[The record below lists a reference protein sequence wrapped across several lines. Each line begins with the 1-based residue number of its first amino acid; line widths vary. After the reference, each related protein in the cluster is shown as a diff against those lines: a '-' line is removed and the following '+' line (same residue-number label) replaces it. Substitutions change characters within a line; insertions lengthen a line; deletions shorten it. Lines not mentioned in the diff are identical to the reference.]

1 MPNLYQLFPINEAT
15 LESGTELMERQ
26 KTFIH
31 MGDLEDVIPENY
43 ILRKIDR
50 SVDFAFFNRMV
61 AGCYSSDSRGRPPVS
76 PEKVLRLLLIAY
88 FYDLSIRAVCRE
100 ARMHAGYQWFCG
112 FISASEVP
120 EHSTISKLKNEHWAQ
135 LGASLWVETLNK
147 VVDRCI
153 EVGLVKG
160 KLLATDGT
168 SVRADASITSYE
180 LLQPS
185 RTVEEFAA
193 ELETELSVVKEQTDG
208 SNPSARLGVKE
219 VLRQKIKNSTHR
231 STTDPDALLYRK
243 AKGQETQPRYIGQDT
258 IDLKSR
264 VILATGMYSART
276 SSEQKAALEQLDRI
290 HNRFDF
296 EITTLCADKLYGSTA
311 MLKEMEQR
319 AVTLHAPLLAKEEPE
334 ALPVYQ
340 NEARKESLI
349 QKRKEKI
356 HAITLRNTQRQIQQ
370 TNAFARSQ
378 RLRIR
383 IEHTFAEAKEHHGL
397 RRSRYRTIAKQQEQ
411 ANLTAMVQNL
421 KRLVSFTGRSRPAA
435 VAFAAFRTEL
445 YCARAFLRLITSIFK
460 PVIQLNPVLNMRP
473 GLFWLILQPDCR

>member
-1 MPNLYQLFPINEAT
+1 
-15 LESGTELMERQ
+15 MERQ
-26 KTFIH
+26 TTFIH
-31 MGDLEDVIPENY
+31 LGDLEDLIPENY

-50 SVDFAFFNRMV
+50 SVDFSFFNRMV
-61 AGCYSSDSRGRPPVS
+61 AGCYSSDTRGRPPVS

-120 EHSTISKLKNEHWAQ
+120 DHSTISRLKNEHWAQ

-153 EVGLVKG
+153 EVGLVSG
-160 KLLATDGT
+160 KHLATDGT

-193 ELETELSVVKEQTDG
+193 ELETELSIVKEQADE
-208 SNPSARLGVKE
+208 SSPSARRGEKDF
-219 VLRQKIKNSTHR
+219 RGQKIKNSTHR

-243 AKGQETQPRYIGQDT
+243 SKGQESQPRYIGQDT

-264 VILATGMYSART
+264 VILATGMYSAKT
-276 SSEQKAALEQLDRI
+276 SSETKAALEQLDRI
-290 HNRFDF
+290 QDRFALK
-296 EITTLCADKLYGSTA
+296 TATLCADKLYGSTT

-319 AVTLHAPLLAKEEPE
+319 TVTLHAPLLAGDDLEP
-334 ALPVYQ
+334 LPVYQ
-340 NEARKESLI
+340 RAAHKLSLFR
-349 QKRKEKI
+349 KRKEKI
-356 HAITLRNTQRQIQQ
+356 HGITLRNNQRRVQK
-370 TNAFARSQ
+370 TKAFVCSQ
-378 RLRIR
+378 RLRVR

-397 RRSRYRTIAKQQEQ
+397 RRSRYRTLSKQQEQ
-411 ANLTAMVQNL
+411 VNLTAMVQNL
-421 KRLVSFTGRSRPAA
+421 KRLVSFIRRSRPAA
-435 VAFAAFRTEL
+435 VVLAASMTKSYRL
-445 YCARAFLRLITSIFK
+445 LASLRLLI
-460 PVIQLNPVLNMRP
+460 PVFQSEIRLNYVLKIRP
-473 GLFWLILQPDCR
+473 SFLALYPTI

>member
-1 MPNLYQLFPINEAT
+1 
-15 LESGTELMERQ
+15 MERQ
-26 KTFIH
+26 KAFMH
-31 MGDLEDVIPENY
+31 MGDYEDVIPENY

-50 SVDFAFFNRMV
+50 SVDFTFFNRLV
-61 AGCYSSDSRGRPPVS
+61 TGCYSSDSRGRPPVS

-112 FISASEVP
+112 FGASSEVP
-120 EHSTISKLKNEHWAQ
+120 DHSTISRLKNEHWAK
-135 LGASLWVETLNK
+135 LGAGLWVETLNK

-153 EVGLVKG
+153 EVGLVSG
-160 KLLATDGT
+160 KHLATDGT

-180 LLQPS
+180 LLQPN

-193 ELETELSVVKEQTDG
+193 ELETELSVKEQTDD
-208 SNPSARLGVKE
+208 SNFSARRGEKDF
-219 VLRQKIKNSTHR
+219 RGQKIKNSTHR

-264 VILATGMYSART
+264 VILATGMYPART
-276 SSEQKAALEQLDRI
+276 SSEPKAALEQIDHIQDR
-290 HNRFDF
+290 FAL
-296 EITTLCADKLYGSTA
+296 EIKTLSADKLYGSTS

-319 AVTLHAPLLAKEEPE
+319 AVTLHAPLLAKEDPE

-340 NEARKESLI
+340 RAARKESLI
-349 QKRKEKI
+349 QKREEKI
-356 HAITLRNTQRQIQQ
+356 HAVTLRNTQRQVQK
-370 TNAFARSQ
+370 TKAFARSQ

-397 RRSRYRTIAKQQEQ
+397 RRSRYRTISKQQEQ

-421 KRLVSFTGRSRPAA
+421 KRLVSFIGRSRPAA
-435 VAFAAFRTEL
+435 LALTALKTNL
-445 YCARAFLRLITSIFK
+445 YYFRAFLRPLIPIFQ
-460 PVIQLNPVLNMRP
+460 PEICQHH
-473 GLFWLILQPDCR
+473 ILKIKLGFI

>member
-1 MPNLYQLFPINEAT
+1 
-15 LESGTELMERQ
+15 MERQ
-26 KTFIH
+26 KTFLQ
-31 MGDLEDVIPENY
+31 MGDYEDVIPENY
-43 ILRKIDR
+43 ILRKIDQ
-50 SVDFAFFNRMV
+50 SVDFSFFNRLV
-61 AGCYSSDSRGRPPVS
+61 AGCYSTDSRGRPPVS

-88 FYDLSIRAVCRE
+88 FYDLSIRSVCRE
-100 ARMHAGYQWFCG
+100 TRMHAGYQWFCG
-112 FISASEVP
+112 FISASEAP
-120 EHSTISKLKNEHWAQ
+120 DHSTISKLKNEHWAQ
-135 LGASLWVETLNK
+135 LGASLWIETLNK

-160 KLLATDGT
+160 KHLATDGT

-193 ELETELSVVKEQTDG
+193 ELEMELSVVKEQTDD
-208 SNPSARLGVKE
+208 SNSCARRGEKDF
-219 VLRQKIKNSTHR
+219 RGQKIKNSTHR
-231 STTDPDALLYRK
+231 STTDPDARLYRK

-264 VILATGMYSART
+264 VILATGMYPART
-276 SSEQKAALEQLDRI
+276 SSEPKAALEQLDHI
-290 HNRFDF
+290 QNRFVAL

-319 AVTLHAPLLAKEEPE
+319 AVTLHAPLLASDEPE

-340 NEARKESLI
+340 RAARKESLI
-349 QKRKEKI
+349 QKREEKI
-356 HAITLRNTQRQIQQ
+356 HAITLRNTQRQIQK
-370 TNAFARSQ
+370 TKAFARSK

-397 RRSRYRTIAKQQEQ
+397 RRSRYRTISKQQEQ

-421 KRLVSFTGRSRPAA
+421 KRLVSFIGRGRPAA
-435 VAFAAFRTEL
+435 AALAASKTKSYRL
-445 YCARAFLRLITSIFK
+445 LASLRLLIPIFK
-460 PVIQLNPVLNMRP
+460 SEIRLNYVLNIRP
-473 GLFWLILQPDCR
+473 SFLGLSPIT